1 MPVNKI
7 LLEVT
12 DRIIERSKESRE
24 KYVDR
29 MKSSVEKGPRRAHLS
44 CGNQAHMHMPQW
56 D

>member
-29 MKSSVEKGPRRAHLS
+29 MKSSVEKVQDVPIFLVEIR
-44 CGNQAHMHMPQW
+44 HMHMPQW
-56 D
+56 N